1 MADGRTM
8 LVTGGSRGLGEAIAT
23 AAAARGYH
31 VCINYSSDDEAAE
44 AVVARIGAAGGRAFA
59 HRADIASEAAVVAMY
74 DEIAARM
81 GYLDVLVNNAGLSGP
96 YSRVTE
102 MRFDDVQ
109 RLFQTNVYGTFLC
122 SREAIRRMS
131 VRGGGRGGSIVNIS
145 SASSRLGGAGRN
157 VHYSASKGAIN
168 SMSLGLARE
177 VADDGIRVNVVSPGM
192 IDTESQDR
200 ERMAEVVGTI
210 PMKRAGRPE
219 EVAQCVLWLA
229 SREASYVTGAVVDVS
244 GGR

>member
-1 MADGRTM
+1 M

-31 VCINYSSDDEAAE
+31 VCINYSSNDEAAE

-74 DEIAARM
+74 DEIARRM

-200 ERMAEVVGTI
+200 KRMAEVVGTI

-219 EVAQCVLWLA
+219 EVAQSVLWLA
-229 SREASYVTGAVVDVS
+229 SEEASYVTGAVIDVS

>member
-1 MADGRTM
+1 M
-8 LVTGGSRGLGEAIAT
+8 LVSGGSRGVGVAIAVG
-23 AAAARGYH
+23 AAARGYE
-31 VCINYSSDDEAAE
+31 VCINYSSNAEAAE
-44 AVVARIGAAGGRAFA
+44 AVVARIRAAGGRAFA
-59 HRADIASEAAVVAMY
+59 HKADIADESAVVAMY
-74 DEIAARM
+74 DEIVRRV
-81 GYLDVLVNNAGLSGP
+81 GYLDVLVNNAGLTGP

-109 RLFQTNVYGTFLC
+109 RLFQTNVFGTVLC
-122 SREAIRRMS
+122 SREAVKRMS
-131 VRGGGRGGSIVNIS
+131 VRGGGRGGSVVNIS

-177 VADDGIRVNVVSPGM
+177 VADDGIRVNVVSPGV

-200 ERMAEVVGTI
+200 KRLADVVGSI
-210 PMKRAGRPE
+210 PMKRAGRPD

-229 SREASYVTGAVVDVS
+229 SQDASYVTGAVIDVS

>member
-1 MADGRTM
+1 MAHKTM
-8 LVTGGSRGLGEAIAT
+8 LVTGGSRGLGEAIAM
-23 AAAARGYH
+23 AAAADGYA
-31 VCINYSSDDEAAE
+31 VCVNYSKGAAAAD
-44 AVVARIGAAGGRAFA
+44 AVVGRIRAAGGSAFA
-59 HRADIASEAAVVAMY
+59 HGADVGNEAAVQAMF
-74 DEIAARM
+74 DEVLRTF
-81 GYLDVLVNNAGLSGP
+81 GSVDVLVNNAGLTGP
-96 YSRVTE
+96 YGRVTQIPFE
-102 MRFDDVQ
+102 RVQ
-109 RLFQTNVYGTFLC
+109 RLFETNVYGTYLC
-122 SREAIRRMS
+122 CRAAIAHMS

-168 SMSLGLARE
+168 SMSQGLARE
-177 VADDGIRVNVVSPGM
+177 VADDGIRVNVVSPGV

-200 ERMAEVVGTI
+200 QRLADVVGSI

-229 SREASYVTGAVVDVS
+229 SDNASYVTGAVVDVS

>member
-1 MADGRTM
+1 MAESRTM
-8 LVTGGSRGLGEAIAT
+8 LVTGGSRGLGEAIA
-23 AAAARGYH
+23 AAAAVRGYQ
-31 VCINYSSDDEAAE
+31 VCINYSSNDEAAG
-44 AVVARIGAAGGRAFA
+44 AVVARIEAAGGRAFA
-59 HRADIASEAAVVAMY
+59 HKADIADEAAVVAMF
-74 DEIAARM
+74 DEIARRM

-131 VRGGGRGGSIVNIS
+131 MRGGGRGGSIVNIS

-177 VADDGIRVNVVSPGM
+177 VADDGIRVNVVSPGL

-200 ERMAEVVGTI
+200 KRMAEVVGTI

-229 SREASYVTGAVVDVS
+229 SQEASYVTGAVVDVS

>member
-1 MADGRTM
+1 M
-8 LVTGGSRGLGEAIAT
+8 LVTGGSRGLGEAIAV
-23 AAAARGYH
+23 AAAARGYEI
-31 VCINYSSDDEAAE
+31 CINYATNAEAAE
-44 AVVARIGAAGGRAFA
+44 AVVARIRTAGGRAFA
-59 HRADIASEAAVVAMY
+59 HQANVGDESAVVGMF
-74 DEIAARM
+74 DEIARRV
-81 GYLDVLVNNAGLSGP
+81 GYLDVLVNNAGLTGP

-102 MRFDDVQ
+102 MHISDVR
-109 RLFQTNVYGTFLC
+109 RLFETNVYGTLLC

-131 VRGGGRGGSIVNIS
+131 VRAGGRGGSIVNIS

-177 VADDGIRVNVVSPGM
+177 VASDGIRVNVVSPGV

-200 ERMAEVVGTI
+200 KRLADIVNSI

-229 SREASYVTGAVVDVS
+229 SQDASYVTGAVVDVS